1 MFSGIIK
8 HTGKI
13 NKIYKNNNNC
23 TVEILSKMKFSKS
36 EIGSSISCSGTCLT
50 LEKYKRN
57 LSKYYISRETLNRT
71 NLKFLTKG
79 DLINLEKSL
88 KYGNRISGHF
98 VQGHVDTTSIIKRID
113 IIGKS
118 WFINFKLLK
127 KYNKYLV
134 QKGSITI
141 NGVSLT
147 ISKILRDGFQ
157 VVVIPQTLKLTNL
170 IYLKE
175 KDVVNVEF
183 DVLGKYIKNFL
194 LLILKNFLYIYP
206 KRQILHS
213 PHLFLSNILN
223 LLISMFEE

>member
-1 MFSGIIK
+1 MFNGIIK

-13 NKIYKNNNNC
+13 SKIYKNTNNC
-23 TVEILSKMKFSKS
+23 TIEILSKIKFSKF
-36 EIGSSISCSGTCLT
+36 EIGSSVSCSGTCLT
-50 LEKYKRN
+50 LKKYKRN
-57 LSKYYISRETLNRT
+57 LSKFYISKETLNRT
-71 NLKFLTKG
+71 NFKFLNKG

-98 VQGHVDTTSIIKRID
+98 VQGHVDTTSAIKTID
-113 IIGKS
+113 FVGKS

-127 KYNKYLV
+127 RYKKYLV

-147 ISKILRDGFQ
+147 ISKILKNGFQ

-175 KDVVNVEF
+175 KDVANVEF
-183 DVLGKYIKNFL
+183 EVLGKYIKSFL
-194 LLILKNFLYIYP
+194 K
-206 KRQILHS
+206 
-213 PHLFLSNILN
+213 
-223 LLISMFEE
+223 

>member
-1 MFSGIIK
+1 MFTGIIK

-13 NKIYKNNNNC
+13 NKIYKNSNNC
-23 TVEILSKMKFSKS
+23 TVEILSKMKFSRS

-57 LSKYYISRETLNRT
+57 LSRYYISRETLNRT
-71 NLKFLTKG
+71 NFKFLNKG
-79 DLINLEKSL
+79 DLINMEKSL

-98 VQGHVDTTSIIKRID
+98 VQGHVDTTSIIKRLD

-175 KDVVNVEF
+175 KEVVNVEF
-183 DVLGKYIKNFL
+183 DVLGKYIKSFL
-194 LLILKNFLYIYP
+194 K
-206 KRQILHS
+206 
-213 PHLFLSNILN
+213 
-223 LLISMFEE
+223 

>member
-13 NKIYKNNNNC
+13 SKIYKNTNNC
-23 TVEILSKMKFSKS
+23 TIEILSKIKFSKF
-36 EIGSSISCSGTCLT
+36 EIGSSVSCSGTCLT

-57 LSKYYISRETLNRT
+57 LSKFYISKETLNRT
-71 NLKFLTKG
+71 NFKFLNEG

-98 VQGHVDTTSIIKRID
+98 VQGHVDTTSAIKTID
-113 IIGKS
+113 FVGKS

-127 KYNKYLV
+127 RYKKYLV

-147 ISKILRDGFQ
+147 ISKILKNGFQ

-183 DVLGKYIKNFL
+183 DVLGKYIKSFL
-194 LLILKNFLYIYP
+194 K
-206 KRQILHS
+206 
-213 PHLFLSNILN
+213 
-223 LLISMFEE
+223 